1 MPDAPL
7 KIMVAS
13 TVYGFQDQIEQICAT
28 LSGYGYMVWNSHI
41 RTIPLNPGMSNPQN
55 CLEAVQNCD
64 VFFGI
69 IRPRYG
75 AVVEGDISITHQE
88 IRRAIELRKPRWFIA
103 HRDIT
108 VARQLLK
115 QYMFDQDGNINP
127 DFDYRRTD
135 IMDDIRVIDLYN
147 EAIMNNVP
155 PEDRVGHWVDE
166 FYRVGDILRC
176 LETQFSN
183 PNRVREIV
191 NQMNQEN
198 E

>member
-1 MPDAPL
+1 MPNEKL

-13 TVYGFQDQIEQICAT
+13 TVYGFQDQIEQICGT
-28 LSGYGYMVWNSHI
+28 LTGYGYEVWNSHI

-55 CLEAVQNCD
+55 CLEAVRNCD

-69 IRPRYG
+69 IRSRYG

-88 IRRAIELRKPRWFIA
+88 IRSAIELRKPRWFIA

-115 QYMFDQDGNINP
+115 QYMFDSNGNINSS
-127 DFDYRRTD
+127 FNYRSTN
-135 IMDDIRVIDLYN
+135 ILDDIRVIDLYN
-147 EAIMNNVP
+147 EAIMNNLP
-155 PEDRVGHWVDE
+155 LANRVGHWVDE
-166 FYRVGDILRC
+166 YYRIGDILRC

-183 PNRVREIV
+183 VDRIQGIV
-191 NQMNQEN
+191 NQMNQGYE
-198 E
+198 

>member
-13 TVYGFQDQIEQICAT
+13 TVYGFQDQIEQICAS
-28 LSGYGYMVWNSHI
+28 LSGYGYEVWNSNI

-88 IRRAIELRKPRWFIA
+88 IRRAIKLRKPRWFIA

-108 VARQLLK
+108 VSRQLLK
-115 QYMFDQDGNINP
+115 QYMFDQDGNPNP
-127 DFDYRRTD
+127 DFNYRRTD
-135 IMDDIRVIDLYN
+135 IIDDIRVIDLYN
-147 EAIMNNVP
+147 EAIMNSVP

>member
-1 MPDAPL
+1 MPDEKL

-28 LSGYGYMVWNSHI
+28 LSGYGYEVWNSHI

-55 CLEAVQNCD
+55 CLEGVRNCD
-64 VFFGI
+64 AFFGI

-88 IRRAIELRKPRWFIA
+88 IRLAIELRKPRWFIA

-115 QYMFDQDGNINP
+115 QYMFDNDGDANP
-127 DFDYRRTD
+127 DFNYRRTD
-135 IMDDIRVIDLYN
+135 ILDDIRVIDLYN
-147 EAIMNNVP
+147 EAIMNDLLP
-155 PEDRVGHWVDE
+155 ADRVGHWVDE
-166 FYRVGDILRC
+166 FYRIGDVLKC

-183 PNRVREIV
+183 VDRVREIV

>member
-1 MPDAPL
+1 MPDEPL

-28 LSGYGYMVWNSHI
+28 LSGYGYEVWNSHI
-41 RTIPLNPGMSNPQN
+41 RTVPLNPRMSNPQN
-55 CLEAVQNCD
+55 CLEAVKNCD

-147 EAIMNNVP
+147 DAIMNNVP
-155 PEDRVGHWVDE
+155 PADRVGHWVDE

-183 PNRVREIV
+183 PDRVREIV

>member
-1 MPDAPL
+1 MPGDRL

-28 LSGYGYMVWNSHI
+28 LSGYGYEVWNSHI

-55 CLEAVQNCD
+55 CLLAVQNCD
-64 VFFGI
+64 AFFGI

-88 IRRAIELRKPRWFIA
+88 IRQAIELRKPRWFIA

-108 VARQLLK
+108 VARQLFK
-115 QYMFDQDGNINP
+115 QYMFDNDGNPNP
-127 DFDYRRTD
+127 DFNYRRTD
-135 IMDDIRVIDLYN
+135 IMDDVRVLDLYN
-147 EAIMNNVP
+147 EAIMNELP
-155 PEDRVGHWVDE
+155 ADERVGHWVDE
-166 FYRVGDILRC
+166 FYKIGDVLSC
-176 LETQFSN
+176 LETQFSDVE
-183 PNRVREIV
+183 RVREIV
-191 NQMNQEN
+191 NQMNQGN